1 MEKYFK
7 IGEISKLYHIG
18 PDSLRYYEKIG
29 ILKPKRGEN
38 QYRLYRT
45 EDIWRLNVIRELREL
60 GFSMEQIGVYLK
72 DHTVSTTKALLEEE
86 LHMIQKKQEELRR
99 LQRNVKERVR
109 MLEECGHQEMGKVRL
124 CHLPDRNCHYIEE
137 GYRQDEEMD
146 VLIKQLL
153 NKSPETLYIIG
164 SNRIGSVI
172 PKESAGNNRCREYS
186 GVFIIDANG
195 DAVIRGGNYLTLSY
209 CGDCGQ
215 NYYFL
220 PKLLDYARENGY
232 RMASDVYEILWV
244 DIHVSERVEEHITE
258 LQFRVE
264 RENRNVKKRGISTT
278 CWRR

>member
-1 MEKYFK
+1 MGKYFK
-7 IGEISKLYHIG
+7 IGEISRMYHIG
-18 PDSLRYYEKIG
+18 ADSLRYYEKLG
-29 ILKPKRGEN
+29 ILRPKRGEN

-60 GFSMEQIGVYLK
+60 GFSMEQIGAYLK
-72 DHTVSTTKALLEEE
+72 DHTVNTTRTMLEDE
-86 LHMIQKKQEELRR
+86 LCMIQKKQEELKR
-99 LQRNVKERVR
+99 LGRNVEERVR
-109 MLEECGHQEMGKVRL
+109 ILAECEEKEMGKVRL
-124 CHLPDRNCHYIEE
+124 CHLPDRHCHYIEE

-146 VLIKQLL
+146 VLIKRLL

-164 SNRIGSVI
+164 SNRIGSII
-172 PKESAGNNRCREYS
+172 PKESARNNRCREYS
-186 GVFIIDANG
+186 GVFIIDGEG
-195 DAVIRGGNYLTLSY
+195 DFVICEGDYLTISY
-209 CGDCGQ
+209 RGDCGQ

-264 RENRNVKKRGISTT
+264 
-278 CWRR
+278 C

>member
-1 MEKYFK
+1 MGNYFK
-7 IGEISKLYHIG
+7 FGEISRMYHIG
-18 PDSLRYYEKIG
+18 TDSLRYYERLG

-72 DHTVSTTKALLEEE
+72 EHTVDTAKMLLEAE
-86 LHMIQKKQEELRR
+86 LRMIREKQEKLREL
-99 LQRNVKERVR
+99 QKNVQERVR
-109 MLEECGHQEMGKVRL
+109 MLEECGDKEMGKVELRRL
-124 CHLPDRNCHYIEE
+124 PNRRCHYIDE
-137 GYRQDEEMD
+137 GYRKDEEMD
-146 VLIKQLL
+146 VLIKRLL

-164 SNRIGSVI
+164 SNRIGSII

-186 GVFIIDANG
+186 GVFMIDEGG
-195 DAVIRGGNYLTLSY
+195 DTVIPGGDYLTLSY
-209 CGDCGQ
+209 CGGCEQ

-220 PKLLDYARENGY
+220 PKLLDYAGKEGY

-264 RENRNVKKRGISTT
+264 NS
-278 CWRR
+278 

>member
-7 IGEISKLYHIG
+7 IGEISKMYHIG
-18 PDSLRYYEKIG
+18 ADSLRYYEKIG
-29 ILKPKRGEN
+29 ILNPKRGEN

-72 DHTVSTTKALLEEE
+72 DHTVSTTRMLLLDE
-86 LHMIQKKQEELRR
+86 LRIIQKKKDELSR

-109 MLEECGHQEMGKVRL
+109 MLAECDEKEMGKVQL
-124 CHLPDRNCHYIEE
+124 CHLPKRYCHYIEE
-137 GYRQDEEMD
+137 GYHRDEEMD

-172 PKESAGNNRCREYS
+172 PKESAGSNRCREYS
-186 GVFIIDANG
+186 GVFIIDREG
-195 DAVIRGGNYLTLSY
+195 DNVIEGGDYLTLSY
-209 CGDCGQ
+209 RGDCEQ

-232 RMASDVYEILWV
+232 RPASDVYEILWV

-258 LQFRVE
+258 LQLRVE
-264 RENRNVKKRGISTT
+264 RKDGREA
-278 CWRR
+278 